1 MRNRNAGIAARN
13 AVTAVRRELESVDQ
27 RMAENV
33 QVLKHD
39 IELDLSTTKDETRA
53 GLKAFDILIEVSHRR
68 ARLPLVA
75 HADWEGNQQPCHDLR
90 R

>member
-1 MRNRNAGIAARN
+1 M
-13 AVTAVRRELESVDQ
+13 TAVRRELESVDQ

-53 GLKAFDILIEVSHRR
+53 GLKAFDILIEVSHGRVECSRCACR
-68 ARLPLVA
+68 A
-75 HADWEGNQQPCHDLR
+75 PC
-90 R
+90 

>member
-33 QVLKHD
+33 QILKHD

-53 GLKAFDILIEVSHRR
+53 GLKAFDILIEVSHGPMGVSR
-68 ARLPLVA
+68 A
-75 HADWEGNQQPCHDLR
+75 C
-90 R
+90 